1 MSRAQKGWTV
11 FSIAAL
17 GWIFAITAEAVN
29 ISVNIP
35 GTYTT
40 SNNPGAVVANFY
52 SFALLI
58 GGILAFGAIVWG
70 GVKYAIA
77 AGNPSAQS
85 DGKDWIVGALLG
97 LVLLASAALILKTIN
112 PELIRLNIPSLS
124 PLPQTQPATQ
134 AAPVGGQTT
143 QTTPGANGSGGS
155 NGGATPQAPIQ
166 LPIQPDEKDE

>member
-85 DGKDWIVGALLG
+85 DGKDWIVGAGKAKINVSKHLDVDISG
-97 LVLLASAALILKTIN
+97 AGTILYKG
-112 PELIRLNIPSLS
+112 S
-124 PLPQTQPATQ
+124 PTVSQEIS
-134 AAPVGGQTT
+134 
-143 QTTPGANGSGGS
+143 GAGSVKKV
-155 NGGATPQAPIQ
+155 
-166 LPIQPDEKDE
+166 D